1 MKRAATLLL
10 LALLAAF
17 AGALWFLLDSLP
29 ERRVAAPG
37 PAASG
42 AGDLAPLRSDA
53 AAVDPLKGKGLAQ
66 RAKES
71 RGPEPAA
78 DERDGTASAESSA
91 TAADPLR
98 AVTFHV
104 VDRATGRE
112 LIDVEIAAG
121 VLPEQAGAPLAEP
134 RALLDR
140 DDLPPLARG
149 ASPLRVEPPAA
160 PPARV
165 RVAARGYEPCVRVI
179 DWRGGGERTV
189 ALQPAGALEVQLLD
203 APHEGEFIAEAVP
216 LDALDRSLAQE
227 LANLQRFARPGPLAT
242 DAERARLER
251 QRAANRAASSSAS
264 SSNSSDDLA
273 RATMHSSRLHR
284 RRELDAQ
291 RRTLFEGLPPDRWR
305 VVVRAGGGE
314 VVASDFVTIEPGDRA
329 VVLLRYVAPVATED
343 APLVG
348 RVVLDPAWLAVD
360 RTEWPTRMTIRYLAP
375 ERRALHGGADGVDAR
390 LTAIE
395 PPGTFTFDA
404 GRLPLDGALAWFPEW
419 SYAVALPS
427 LEIAIPPPTEVEA
440 TIVDA
445 AGEPQPDLH
454 VGWSG
459 ADRAEALSPWVER
472 ARATSDAAGRVR
484 FRVPQG
490 VLLFAATRFAPQLF
504 RVGTTFEA
512 REPTLQI
519 EWRARETCGVTLL
532 LHDNGGMVPWSDEW
546 RVEARPL
553 RAGCRWIGE
562 ERSEMH
568 FSNTLWFEGDGA
580 VEIAAEITLEIRFD
594 ERVGYA
600 PIAPFTIELRSGQVA
615 DRTIEL
621 RRLD

>member
-1 MKRAATLLL
+1 MKRAAMLLL

-29 ERRVAAPG
+29 ERRVAAPETS
-37 PAASG
+37 ANG
-42 AGDLAPLRSDA
+42 AGDLAPPRSDA
-53 AAVDPLKGKGLAQ
+53 AAGDPLKGKGLAQ

-78 DERDGTASAESSA
+78 GERDSTAAAESSA

-121 VLPEQAGAPLAEP
+121 VLPEPAGAPLAEP

-140 DDLPPLARG
+140 DDLPLLARG
-149 ASPLRVEPPAA
+149 SSPLRVEPPAV

-165 RVAARGYEPCVRVI
+165 RVAARGFEPCVRGI
-179 DWRGGGERTV
+179 DWRGGGERTL
-189 ALQPAGALEVQLLD
+189 ALQPAGALEVQLLG
-203 APHEGEFIAEAVP
+203 APPEGEFVASAVP
-216 LDALDRSLAQE
+216 LDALERSLAQE
-227 LANLQRFARPGPLAT
+227 LATAQRFARPGPLST
-242 DAERARLER
+242 DAHRALLERRRARAL
-251 QRAANRAASSSAS
+251 ADSPAASPVESLRRDGSPHAER
-264 SSNSSDDLA
+264 LA
-273 RATMHSSRLHR
+273 RR
-284 RRELDAQ
+284 RALDAQ
-291 RRTLFEGLPPDRWR
+291 RRALFEGLSPDRWH
-305 VVVRAGGGE
+305 VVVRAADGSAVAAGE
-314 VVASDFVTIEPGDRA
+314 ATLQPGDRA
-329 VVLLRYVAPVATED
+329 VASLRYAAPVATED

-360 RTEWPTRMTIRYLAP
+360 RAEWPTRMTIRYLAP
-375 ERRALHGGADGVDAR
+375 EQRSRHGGADGVGAR

-454 VGWSG
+454 VGWCG

-490 VLLFAATRFAPQLF
+490 VLLIAASRFAPQLF
-504 RVGTTFEA
+504 RVGATFEA
-512 REPTLQI
+512 REPTLRL
-519 EWRARETCGVTLL
+519 ELRARESSGVTLTL
-532 LHDNGGMVPWSDEW
+532 RDAGGMVPWSDEW
-546 RVEARPL
+546 HVEARPL
-553 RAGCRWIGE
+553 RADCRWIGE

-580 VEIAAEITLEIRFD
+580 VEIALTGLA
-594 ERVGYA
+594 GYA
-600 PIAPFTIELRSGQVA
+600 PIAPFPIELSSGAVG
-615 DRTIEL
+615 DVTVEL